1 MASAA
6 NGSENPAETGIPTA
20 TEGAA
25 RPAAGAIPAGS
36 VAAHAGAGVSGPIL
50 PMPAAAI
57 GMANPLKSGREVA
70 AQHFVNLLARGY
82 YAEAAESFAPDVRAA
97 VTSEALAGA
106 WLRLTDQVGP
116 LKRHLAA
123 TGGRV
128 LQHDVVRDTC
138 EFAATTLDLQVIF
151 DNAGYVA
158 GFQWLPLAGEHIS
171 DLLYDPPD
179 YVRQAAFHE
188 RAVEV
193 GTPPWTLPGT
203 VGLPMGDGPFP
214 AVVLIQG
221 AGPQD
226 LDATAGPL
234 KPFRDLAWGLASA
247 NIAALRYDKRTFVY
261 GAALP
266 SQPNFTVEEEVVND
280 ALAAVALLRGMLK
293 VDARRIFLLGHGV
306 GGSLLPR
313 IAARDPQ
320 IAGLIILDGI
330 ARRPEDMLMDQFT
343 RLYTRHGPPTPE
355 QEQQL
360 AVLEAQVARLRD
372 PQLPDSTPAGQLP
385 LGLPASYWRDL
396 RAYRPAEVA
405 RTLSD
410 PMLVMQGERDYQAT
424 MADFEQW
431 QAALGG
437 RPQVEL
443 RTFPTLNP
451 PLIPEE
457 DRRTPDDFRA
467 ANHVPAELVDYIG
480 NWIHRQSPRDLGG
493 GARA

>member
-6 NGSENPAETGIPTA
+6 NGSDNSVETGVPPAPAEANSPA
-20 TEGAA
+20 VSEV
-25 RPAAGAIPAGS
+25 AAGPTVAPAGP
-36 VAAHAGAGVSGPIL
+36 GVSGPIL
-50 PMPAAAI
+50 PMPAAAV

-82 YAEAAESFAPDVRAA
+82 YAEAAESFAPDVRGA
-97 VTSEALAGA
+97 VPPEALESA
-106 WLRLTDQVGP
+106 WLRLIDQVGP

-123 TGGRV
+123 TGGRL

-151 DNAGYVA
+151 DSAGFVA

-171 DLLYDPPD
+171 DLLYDPPY
-179 YVRQAAFHE
+179 YVRRSAFQE

-193 GTPPWTLPGT
+193 GAPPWTLPGT
-203 VGLPMGDGPFP
+203 VSVPMGDGPFP

-247 NIAALRYDKRTFVY
+247 NIAALRYDKRTYVY
-261 GAALP
+261 GATLP
-266 SQPNFTVEEEVVND
+266 LQPNFTVEEEVVND
-280 ALAAVALLRGMLK
+280 ALAALALLRGMLK
-293 VDARRIFLLGHGV
+293 IDGQRIFLLGHGV

-313 IAARDPQ
+313 IAARDPH

-330 ARRPEDMLMDQFT
+330 TRRPEDMLMDQFT

-372 PQLPDSTPAGQLP
+372 PQLSDTTPAEQLP

-405 RTLSD
+405 RTLPQ

-431 QAALGG
+431 QAALAG

-451 PLIPEE
+451 PLIPE
-457 DRRTPDDFRA
+457 DDHRTPDDFQA
-467 ANHVPAELVDYIG
+467 ANHVPAEVVDYIG
-480 NWIHRQSPRDLGG
+480 NWIRRQQPGSPGG
-493 GARA
+493 S